1 MTTSIISSLQ
11 PFLQQ
16 VWEKSEFESPTQVQE
31 QAIPKVLEGQDLL
44 IESPTGT
51 GKTLAYLIPI
61 IEKID
66 IQKQHPQAVIL
77 APSKEL
83 AMQIL
88 GELQKWTEGSE
99 IVTTSLIGGAN
110 VKRQL
115 EKLKKRPHIIVG
127 TPGRLYELVQLKKLK
142 MHEVKTVVLD
152 EGDQLLTSEHLPS
165 IKNIV
170 KATLADRQ
178 VLLISATINEAATS
192 IANEL
197 MKVPALVKVEK
208 DAESQAKVEHFY
220 VVCEQRDKV
229 NILANVVRE
238 SKMKALAFVR
248 DIGNLSVVA
257 EKLAFKQLNVGVLH
271 GDSTKRER
279 EVALKEFRNAEYPI
293 LLATDIAARGLDI
306 KELTH
311 VVQYDVP
318 MDEASY
324 THRAGRTGRQG
335 ASGTVISIVTPREER
350 ELKQIA
356 KKIGVTLQKR
366 EVFGGKLVEEKPERP
381 QRSQRPQKS
390 FKSTKKNA
398 PNRNK
403 KHTK

>member
-1 MTTSIISSLQ
+1 MTTPIISSLQ

-16 VWEKSEFESPTQVQE
+16 VWEKSEFETATPVQE
-31 QAIPKVLEGQDLL
+31 LAIPKILTGDDLL

-61 IEKID
+61 IEKINKE
-66 IQKQHPQAVIL
+66 KQHPQAIIL

-88 GELQKWTEGSE
+88 GELQKWTKGSD
-99 IVTTSLIGGAN
+99 IVTTSIIGGVN
-110 VKRQL
+110 IKRQL
-115 EKLKKRPHIIVG
+115 EKLKDRPQIIVG
-127 TPGRLYELVQLKKLK
+127 TPGRLIELVQMKKIK

-178 VLLISATINEAATS
+178 VLLISATVNDAAIS
-192 IANEL
+192 IAKEL
-197 MKVPALVKVEK
+197 MKEPELVKVET
-208 DAESQAKVEHFY
+208 DAKSKAKVEHFY
-220 VVCEQRDKV
+220 VVSEQRDKV

-238 SKMKALAFVR
+238 SKIKALAFVR

-257 EKLAFKQLNVGVLH
+257 EKLAFKQLDVGVLH
-271 GDSTKRER
+271 SDSSKKDRET
-279 EVALKEFRNAEYPI
+279 ALKEFRNAEYPI

-311 VVQYDVP
+311 VIQYDIP
-318 MDEASY
+318 QDASSY
-324 THRAGRTGRQG
+324 THRSGRTGRQG
-335 ASGTVISIVTPREER
+335 ATGTVISIVTPREER
-350 ELKQIA
+350 TLKQIA
-356 KKIGVTLQKR
+356 KEIGITLQKR
-366 EVFGGKLVEEKPERP
+366 EVFGGNLVEEKPQRP
-381 QRSQRPQKS
+381 QRT
-390 FKSTKKNA
+390 FKPKKKNA
-398 PNRNK
+398 PTRNK

>member
-16 VWEKSEFESPTQVQE
+16 VWEKSEFESPTQVQK

-127 TPGRLYELVQLKKLK
+127 TPGRLFELVQLKKLK

-178 VLLISATINEAATS
+178 VLLISATINETATS
-192 IANEL
+192 VANEL
-197 MKVPALVKVEK
+197 MKEPALVKVET
-208 DAESQAKVEHFY
+208 DAESKAKVEHFY

-335 ASGTVISIVTPREER
+335 ATGTVISIVTPREER

-356 KKIGVTLQKR
+356 KKLGVTLQKR
-366 EVFGGKLVEEKPERP
+366 EVFGGKLVEQKPERP
-381 QRSQRPQKS
+381 QRPQKS